1 MKQSSATQHK
11 QIQRFGVVA
20 FKKNSEIKKIVERL
34 IIWCKEHEISVFLH
48 PELPFDFVEKCENI
62 DSFLKNSQVV
72 ISVGGDGTFISA
84 AHIVKFSEKPLVG
97 INLGKVGFLAD
108 IETDNFE
115 QKLQN
120 IIDGKC
126 RIVRRMVLEVKH
138 FRNGKILGS
147 FNAIN
152 DIYFNR
158 LNIPKLSSFS
168 LDYGGDFIT
177 DYISDGIIIASPSGS
192 TAYSL
197 AAGGPIVSPDMNAI
211 IITPIC
217 PHSLSERPII
227 LPSINSLKI
236 KVNKKNPEILLS
248 IDGFESVK
256 LIPEDEIV
264 VSCLDESKNLV
275 QYSQESYFDLLRNKL
290 GWGKSIRKFD

>member
-1 MKQSSATQHK
+1 M
-11 QIQRFGVVA
+11 QIRKFGVVS
-20 FKKNSEIKKIVERL
+20 FKKNNEIEKVIERL
-34 IIWCKEHEISVFLH
+34 KIWCKNKDILLVFYPDEGFL
-48 PELPFDFVEKCENI
+48 ENS
-62 DSFLKNSQVV
+62 DVV

-84 AHIVKFSEKPLVG
+84 AHIVKFSEKPLIG

-115 QKLQN
+115 KKLEN
-120 IIDGKC
+120 ILNGSY
-126 RIVRRMVLEVKH
+126 RIIKRMVFEVKH
-138 FRNGKILGS
+138 FRNGEILGKY
-147 FNAIN
+147 NAIN
-152 DIYFNR
+152 DIFFNR

-168 LDYGGDFIT
+168 LFYGGDFIT

-227 LPSINSLKI
+227 LPSTKSLKVKI
-236 KVNKKNPEILLS
+236 NKKNPEILLS
-248 IDGFESVK
+248 LDGLESVK
-256 LIPEDEIV
+256 LIPEDEIEI
-264 VSCLDESKNLV
+264 SCLDESKSLL
-275 QYSQESYFDLLRNKL
+275 QYSQESYFDLLRTKL
-290 GWGKSIRKFD
+290 GWGNSIRKMEE

>member
-1 MKQSSATQHK
+1 MENIEIKQ
-11 QIQRFGVVA
+11 FGIVV
-20 FKKNSEIKKIVERL
+20 FKKSPDIEKIIERL
-34 IIWCKEHEISVFLH
+34 IAWCKKQEISLVLH
-48 PELPFDFVEKCENI
+48 PNAPYSFEKAETVEI
-62 DSFLKNSQVV
+62 FLKNSQIV

-84 AHIVKFSEKPLVG
+84 AHIVKFSGKPLVG

-115 QKLQN
+115 SKLQK
-120 IIDGKC
+120 IIDGNY
-126 RIVRRMVLEVKH
+126 RIVSRMVFDVKH
-138 FRNGKILGS
+138 YRNGGVLGH

-152 DIYFNR
+152 DVYFNR
-158 LNIPKLSSFS
+158 LSVPKLSSFS
-168 LDYGGDFIT
+168 LNYGDDFIT

-197 AAGGPIVSPDMNAI
+197 AAGGPIVLPDMNAI

-227 LPSINSLKI
+227 LPSHNSLKI

-248 IDGFESVK
+248 VDGIDSTK
-256 LIPEDEIV
+256 LIPEDEVII
-264 VSCLDESKNLV
+264 SCLDEKHNLV
-275 QYSQESYFDLLRNKL
+275 QFSQESYFDLLRTKL
-290 GWGKSIRKFD
+290 GWGNKIRKTEE

>member
-1 MKQSSATQHK
+1 MNNIKS
-11 QIQRFGVVA
+11 FGVVA
-20 FKKNSEIKKIVERL
+20 FKENIEIQKIIERL
-34 IIWCKEHEISVFLH
+34 LIWGKSNKISIILH
-48 PELPFDFVEKCENI
+48 PAVPFDFEEKAENERQ
-62 DSFLKNSQVV
+62 FLENSQAV
-72 ISVGGDGTFISA
+72 ISIGGDGTFISA
-84 AHIVKFSEKPLVG
+84 AHIVKFSEKPLIG
-97 INLGKVGFLAD
+97 INSGKIGFLAD

-115 QKLQN
+115 KKLEN
-120 IIDGKC
+120 ILAGNC
-126 RIVRRMVLEVKH
+126 RIVRRLVFEVKH
-138 FRNGKILGS
+138 FRNGKILGKY
-147 FNAIN
+147 NAIN

-168 LDYGGDFIT
+168 LFYGGDFIT

-227 LPSINSLKI
+227 LPSQNQLKI

-248 IDGFESVK
+248 LDGLESIK
-256 LIPEDEIV
+256 LIPEDEIEI
-264 VSCLDESKNLV
+264 SCLEESKNLL
-275 QYSQESYFDLLRNKL
+275 QFSQESYFDLLRMKL
-290 GWGKSIRKFD
+290 GWGNQIRREEE